1 MFLRIDKVTGVD
13 QRLNPSGNPTP
24 SNDSLHA
31 CLATSSSTVDTRTVG
46 NNADDNNND
55 NNDDSPT
62 VIPDDTA
69 NATGELFIVGRKG
82 VSVTID
88 DKVRY
93 IIYYILLRLLSFCL
107 PPPQLTMTPSL
118 STSHQR
124 QNLPQTLNLSLPTLI
139 IITLHFIRCSVYH
152 ANTPQSI
159 CYPNHLLY
167 NNNNYQK
174 YYQIVS

>member
-31 CLATSSSTVDTRTVG
+31 CLATSSSTVDTRAAVG
-46 NNADDNNND
+46 NNGDGNNDDNND
-55 NNDDSPT
+55 NDDSPN

-93 IIYYILLRLLSFCL
+93 NILYIIIIY
-107 PPPQLTMTPSL
+107 MM
-118 STSHQR
+118 
-124 QNLPQTLNLSLPTLI
+124 I
-139 IITLHFIRCSVYH
+139 IDE
-152 ANTPQSI
+152 
-159 CYPNHLLY
+159 
-167 NNNNYQK
+167 
-174 YYQIVS
+174 